1 MNTDILTG
9 LRYKKPSL
17 IVILCIGLILA
28 VIANILIGGYSL
40 PFDKIIAI
48 LLTKLGLSTSVDFAP
63 HEAGILLSIRLPRL
77 ILGIFVGAALGISGA
92 VLQALFRNP
101 LAEPGLIGV
110 SSGAALFAVGYI
122 VLGVGFAV
130 SFMLPLMAF
139 IGGICAT
146 LLIYTLSRNA
156 LGDKVATMLLIGIAI
171 NAISLAGIGFF
182 QFISDDTQLRL
193 LTFWMMGGLGSASWQ
208 SILPTLSLITIGVFA
223 LWHSAVPLN
232 AYLLGVAEAGHLG
245 VDTKKLTR
253 IIILSV
259 ALIVGSAVAVSGI
272 ISFVGLIVPHIVR
285 QFSGPDHRIVIP
297 ASALLGAIFTLIA
310 DLVART
316 VVIPAELP
324 IGLVCS
330 AVGGPF
336 FLWLLL
342 EKNREASHGL

>member
-1 MNTDILTG
+1 MI
-9 LRYKKPSL
+9 
-17 IVILCIGLILA
+17 A
-28 VIANILIGGYSL
+28 VVANILIGGYSL
-40 PFDKIIAI
+40 PLDKILAI
-48 LLTKLGLSTSVDFAP
+48 LLAKIGLTTSIDFAQ

-77 ILGIFVGAALGISGA
+77 VLGIFVGAALGISGA

-122 VLGVGFAV
+122 VMGAGFAV
-130 SFMLPLMAF
+130 SFMLPLIAF

-146 LLIYTLSRNA
+146 LLIYALSRNA
-156 LGDKVATMLLIGIAI
+156 VGDKVGSMLLIGIAI

-193 LTFWMMGGLGSASWQ
+193 VTFWMMGGLGSATWK
-208 SILPTLSLITIGVFA
+208 SILPTLLFIMIGLFA
-223 LWHSAVPLN
+223 LLRCAVPLN

-245 VDTKKLTR
+245 IDTKKLTK
-253 IIILSV
+253 IIILCV

-272 ISFVGLIVPHIVR
+272 ISFVGLIVPHVVR

-342 EKNREASHGL
+342 EKNRGAGYGL